1 MLYFEE
7 KMRACDIIKKKRD
20 GLELADEELSYMI
33 RGYISGQIPDYQI
46 SAMLMAVLFKGMSG
60 EETLSLTRLMLDSGS
75 RIDLSG
81 IPGPKIDKHSTGG
94 VGDKTSIILAPLLAA
109 AGITVPMVAGRGL
122 GHTGGTLDKLES
134 IPGFRTSLS
143 VPEFIKNLGNV
154 GVSII
159 GQTGEIAPADKKLYA
174 LRDVTATIDS
184 MPLIA
189 SSIMSKKLA
198 EGTDGLV
205 LDVKAGSGAFMKKIE
220 DARKLAET
228 MVGIGN
234 STGKKT
240 IALITDMDQ
249 PIGKTV
255 GNGLEVKEC
264 ISALRGKW
272 QDDLKELTLSL
283 GAWMIEVAV
292 KTTGF
297 TFRHQGRDLVGM
309 EEYRTGLTSLIEDGS
324 AFKKFVEMVR
334 AQGGDP
340 ETVFKPALLPS
351 SRLMKQIAAGADGYI
366 RRMDAEKIG
375 MASMLLGAGRE
386 RITDSIDYS
395 AGIILNRKVGDCVK
409 AGEQIAMLY
418 YNNEKNLKEA
428 EEIFLG
434 GVEIGHQ
441 KPEHRKVVL
450 EVIQRHPGNLFSFS

>member
-1 MLYFEE
+1 
-7 KMRACDIIKKKRD
+7 MRACDIIKKKRE
-20 GLELADEELSYMI
+20 GLELADKELSYMI
-33 RGYISGQIPDYQI
+33 RGYVSGQIPDYQI
-46 SAMLMAVLFKGMSG
+46 SAMLMAVLFKGMTG
-60 EETLSLTRLMLDSGS
+60 EETLSLTKLMLDSGS

-81 IPGPKIDKHSTGG
+81 IPGPNIDKHSTGG

-122 GHTGGTLDKLES
+122 GHTGGTLDKLEA

-143 VPEFIKNLGNV
+143 VPEFIKNLRDI

-184 MPLIA
+184 IPLIA

-198 EGTDGLV
+198 EGIDGLV
-205 LDVKAGSGAFMKKIE
+205 LDVKAGSGAFMKTIE

-234 STGKKT
+234 SAGKKT
-240 IALITDMDQ
+240 VALITDMDQ

-255 GNGLEVKEC
+255 GNSLEVKEC

-283 GAWMIEVAV
+283 GAWMIEVAA
-292 KTTGF
+292 KTVGF
-297 TFRHQGRDLVGM
+297 TFRCEGRDLANL
-309 EEYRTGLTSLIEDGS
+309 EEYRTGLASLIENGG
-324 AFKKFVEMVR
+324 AFKKFVEMVS

-351 SRLMKQIAAGADGYI
+351 ARLMKQVAAGASGYI
-366 RRMDAEKIG
+366 RRMDAGKIG

-395 AGIILNRKVGDCVK
+395 AGIILNRKTGDYVRS
-409 AGEQIAMLY
+409 GEQVAMLY
-418 YNNEKNLKEA
+418 YNNERNLEEA

-434 GVEIGHQ
+434 GVEIGPQ

-450 EVIQRHPGNLFSFS
+450 EVIQ